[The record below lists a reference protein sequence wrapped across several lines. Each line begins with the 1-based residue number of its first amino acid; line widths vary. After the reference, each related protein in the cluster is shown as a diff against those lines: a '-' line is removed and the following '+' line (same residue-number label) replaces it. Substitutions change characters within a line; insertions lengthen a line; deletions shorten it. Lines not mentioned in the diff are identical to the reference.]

1 MNDAERARRGRNL
14 AVTDRL
20 APFRFCRPCRGF
32 GLFRRPT
39 HGLRRGL
46 ISAAAPRLKHVSTCS
61 SVSARRAKDSSPGRQ
76 PWDSIIELDQSPGR
90 GDRNWFG
97 KFVAS
102 LLLVLVLIAK
112 CGAQNGSAHAT
123 PVEGP
128 PFAADFAGFDSQQ
141 NIKFKIGNKLRIMP
155 AAELVRWG
163 NYRDVETGPQ
173 IVLASGGVLRAD
185 VLSLSETQ
193 LIIGDASGLG
203 SVLWD
208 ESALPIEAVCGLLWQ
223 PPADPLSRD
232 RLLFKLLSLP
242 TGDDQVLLEGGEAL
256 SGTLLSVP
264 PAGRFAEK
272 LNKQEL
278 AAAEVFTLQVPR
290 TEKPLQIAA
299 NKVLAVRFG
308 SAEVTKPAKQAFTRV
323 GFRDGSWLV
332 ASKFETARTAFQ
344 IHFPGGGKLTA
355 NNAFGDGSA
364 EWFWKQVSLLQPISD
379 RCVYVSDLPPL
390 GYKHL
395 PFISGEWKFGS
406 DQNVLGG
413 QLRTREQV
421 HLKGLGMFPASRLA
435 YTLDGKYRRLQG
447 TLAIDDRA
455 GLQGSVTFRVLLE
468 DASGQWATSYESPII
483 RGGDMQ
489 PVELSLDVKNAQ
501 RIAILVDF
509 ADRGD
514 QCDYADWL
522 DLRLLK

>member
-1 MNDAERARRGRNL
+1 MNDAKRARRGRRNSVN
-14 AVTDRL
+14 AKRS
-20 APFRFCRPCRGF
+20 APFKFCRPWRGF
-32 GLFRRPT
+32 SPL
-39 HGLRRGL
+39 
-46 ISAAAPRLKHVSTCS
+46 V
-61 SVSARRAKDSSPGRQ
+61 RRAKDNSPGRQ
-76 PWDSIIELDQSPGR
+76 PWDALVETNQSPVRGGR
-90 GDRNWFG
+90 TWFSKCALG
-97 KFVAS
+97 
-102 LLLVLVLIAK
+102 LLIVFFMIARSP
-112 CGAQNGSAHAT
+112 AQTALAI
-123 PVEGP
+123 PVEGE
-128 PFAADFAGFDSQQ
+128 PFVAEFAGFDSQQ

-163 NYRDVETGPQ
+163 DYRDVETGPQ

-185 VLSLSETQ
+185 VLSLRSETQ
-193 LIIGDASGLG
+193 LIVGDASGLG

-208 ESALPIEAVCGLLWQ
+208 ESALPMEVVCGVLWQ
-223 PPADPLSRD
+223 PPADPLARD
-232 RLLFKLLSLP
+232 RLLFKLLALP

-290 TEKPLQIAA
+290 TENPLQIAA
-299 NKVLAVRFG
+299 NKVIAIRFG
-308 SAEVTKPAKQAFTRV
+308 SAEVTKPPPRQTFTRI

-332 ASKFETARTAFQ
+332 ANKFETARAGFQ

-364 EWFWKQVSLLQPISD
+364 EWFWEQVSLLQPIND
-379 RCVYVSDLPPL
+379 RVTYVSDLQPL

-395 PFISGEWKFGS
+395 PFLSGAWKYGS

-421 HLKGLGMFPASRLA
+421 YLKGLGMFPASRLA
-435 YTLDGKYRRLQG
+435 YTLDGNFRRLQG
-447 TLAIDDRA
+447 TLALDDRA

-483 RGGDMQ
+483 RGGDVQ
-489 PVELSLDVKNAQ
+489 PVELSLDVKKSQ

-509 ADRGD
+509 ADHGD
-514 QCDYADWL
+514 QCDYANWL